1 MMLYKNRGGKM
12 LEELVAEFTENE
24 ISYDFPGFYD
34 HPNFLRKEAQDPQF
48 LFKYGYY
55 VRNRIYD
62 EQYKDRVRNE
72 LPTIAAILHNE
83 LVRDGRVGACVDV
96 SISFSRIL
104 DREGIWN
111 CIAKGSVYLEFIARN
126 DIEPIGLHHFDFNQ
140 EKTGIS
146 PFPGHA
152 WLFVPPYNI
161 VDITISQ
168 QPYSVDIINQMPNYI
183 MTEDTNE
190 TDAVSRHII
199 HNELAAAMRLARAT
213 PAEILERFGLPNVP
227 SIIRPEVFETRSCRA
242 TYTTC
247 EIGASDGTL
256 EETTSLCLS
265 NRYPIKIYE
274 EDIVPALA
282 ELRAKKSTNGLAK
295 LGD

>member
-1 MMLYKNRGGKM
+1 M
-12 LEELVAEFTENE
+12 LEELIAEFTANE
-24 ISYDFPGFYD
+24 ISYDCPGFYD
-34 HPNFLRKEAQDPQF
+34 HPNFLRKEAQDPLF

-55 VRNRIYD
+55 VREKAYD
-62 EQYKDRVRNE
+62 DQYKDKVRNE
-72 LPTIAAILHNE
+72 LPTIVSILHDE
-83 LVRDGRVGACVDV
+83 LIRDGRVGACVDV
-96 SISFSRIL
+96 SISLSRIL

-111 CIAKGSVYLEFIARN
+111 YIAKGSVYLEFLAKN
-126 DIEPIGLHHFDFNQ
+126 DIGPIGLHHYDFNQ
-140 EKTGIS
+140 ERTRVS

-152 WLFVPPYNI
+152 WLFVAPYSI

-168 QPYSVDIINQMPNYI
+168 QPFLTEVRNQIPDYI

-199 HNELAAAMRLARAT
+199 HNELAAAMRLERSS
-213 PAEILERFGLPNVP
+213 PAELLARFGCPNVP
-227 SIIRPEVFETRSCRA
+227 SIIRPEIFETGLCRA

-256 EETTSLCLS
+256 ENTTSLCLS
-265 NRYPIKIYE
+265 NRYPIQIYE

-282 ELRAKKSTNGLAK
+282 ELRAKK
-295 LGD
+295 